1 MIPVKQKPQP
11 KDFLKKVEQP
21 GRAWLKREG
30 LTLNAPIPS
39 GKKPPPHWRK
49 CIKQLH
55 SSYRG
60 VCAYLSVFLELP
72 PGAVTVDHYVAKSKL
87 AGKTYKW
94 SNYRLAS
101 ATMNSRKRDYDTV
114 LDPFSLK
121 SETFHL
127 DLVTG
132 RMYPNP
138 VLTPAA
144 RAKADATIQRLG
156 LDKPC
161 REMRVRRFDDYRE
174 LVAGG
179 PNAAAVRHLKK
190 YSPFIWYEAKRQGLL

>member
-11 KDFLKKVEQP
+11 KDFSKKVAQP
-21 GRAWLKREG
+21 GKAWLTKAG
-30 LTLNAPIPS
+30 LSLNAPIPS

-55 SSYRG
+55 QSYRG
-60 VCAYLSVFLELP
+60 VCAYLAVYLELP

-114 LDPFSLK
+114 LDPFFLK
-121 SETFHL
+121 KETFHL

-132 RMYPNP
+132 QIYPNP
-138 VLTPAA
+138 GLTNAA
-144 RAKADATIQRLG
+144 HAAAKATIDRLK

-161 REMRVRRFDDYRE
+161 REMRVRRFDDYLE
-174 LVAGG
+174 LIAAG
-179 PNAAAVRHLKK
+179 PNAAAAQQLKK
-190 YSPFIWYEAKRQGLL
+190 YSPFIWYEANRQGLL